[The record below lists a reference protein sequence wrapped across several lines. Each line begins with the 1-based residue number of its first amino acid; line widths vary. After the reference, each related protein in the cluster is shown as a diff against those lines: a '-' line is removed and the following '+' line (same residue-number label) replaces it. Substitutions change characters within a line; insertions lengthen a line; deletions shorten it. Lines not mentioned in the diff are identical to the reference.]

1 MATKSIL
8 KTVYI
13 KDNET
18 AKKLANALE
27 NACRRQEKA
36 VHFKRSVSTATRDEI
51 RNMFKQEQARE
62 CMDTK

>member
-18 AKKLANALE
+18 AKRLANALE
-27 NACRRQEKA
+27 NASQKRSDP
-36 VHFKRSVSTATRDEI
+36 VNYKRSVSTATRKEI
-51 RNMFKQEQARE
+51 RDMFIGETAR
-62 CMDTK
+62 

>member
-18 AKKLANALE
+18 ARRLVNALE
-27 NACRRQEKA
+27 NAANKTDKE
-36 VHFKRSVSTATRDEI
+36 VHFKRSASTATREEI
-51 RNMFKQEQARE
+51 KEMFKEERAQ
-62 CMDTK
+62 

>member
-27 NACRRQEKA
+27 NACRKNEKT
-36 VHFKRSVSTATRDEI
+36 VHFKRSVSTATRKEI
-51 RNMFKQEQARE
+51 REMFKQERTQ
-62 CMDTK
+62 